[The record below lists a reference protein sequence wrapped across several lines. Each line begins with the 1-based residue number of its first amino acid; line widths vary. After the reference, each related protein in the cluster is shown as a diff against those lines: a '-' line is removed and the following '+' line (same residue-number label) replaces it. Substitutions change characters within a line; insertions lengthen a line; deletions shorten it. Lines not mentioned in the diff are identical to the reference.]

1 MICIGM
7 DLFAYILF
15 WVHSDLLLYRFVSIT
30 TFGNFSAIT
39 FGSILSV
46 PLTFYSPSGTP
57 MMQVMDLLLL
67 SQRFLKLCF
76 FFFLIILYSLSS
88 SDWVNCIDRSSS
100 WLILSFGISTL
111 LLNPYSN
118 FFWGGVFWISQF
130 YTFNFVLF
138 ATSNSLLKC
147 SIF

>member
-1 MICIGM
+1 MAWICLHIFCLGFIQIYYYIG
-7 DLFAYILF
+7 LFLSPHLGIFQPLPLVVF
-15 WVHSDLLLYRFVSIT
+15 FQFHSLSTLLLGPQWCKWWIFCYCPK
-30 TFGNFSAIT
+30 
-39 FGSILSV
+39 GSWSSV
-46 PLTFYSPSGTP
+46 
-57 MMQVMDLLLL
+57 
-67 SQRFLKLCF
+67 F

-118 FFWGGVFWISQF
+118 FFSGGVFWISQF